1 MSEQCPSCGG
11 TNGGHYETCP
21 VHPIYG
27 KKAMNH
33 DKESFDD
40 LVLKALSETPLYT
53 HPTTHYTAFASL
65 IRNEVAGPLLAR
77 IDGLNS
83 QCKFWEG
90 TSAYH
95 ANRYDELAAE
105 MAGSNVR
112 RLEAENA
119 RLLARIAE
127 LESRPDCMRC
137 DRLQAENARLKD
149 EVAACQAEL
158 AEAKREMP
166 SMILM
171 AADVVQKKLDVA
183 KQDFAD
189 VHADYQSCSAQLHQ
203 CAQELKAMTTA
214 RNAYNE
220 KFQNQ
225 CGETDNAVFRAMKV
239 ERELAAIKMQEPV
252 AYMFPSDLAK
262 FQEQETFAQ
271 AYSVSV
277 GNPSETT
284 VPVFAG
290 PAPIPADMVRV
301 PEYTTGHCEN
311 HKHPK
316 GCQLHNIQCGWPECD
331 RRLITASQEKK
342 S

>member
-1 MSEQCPSCGG
+1 MSKDTGG
-11 TNGGHYETCP
+11 TE
-21 VHPIYG
+21 
-27 KKAMNH
+27 MNQE
-33 DKESFDD
+33 KESFEQM
-40 LVLKALSETPLYT
+40 VLKALSETPLYT

-189 VHADYQSCSAQLHQ
+189 VHADYQSCSAKLHQ
-203 CAQELKAMTTA
+203 CAQELASEHE
-214 RNAYNE
+214 NI
-220 KFQNQ
+220 
-225 CGETDNAVFRAMKV
+225 DNLREEVKDLKQ
-239 ERELAAIKMQEPV
+239 ELAAIKKQESV
-252 AYMFPSDLAK
+252 AWLCTDPL
-262 FQEQETFAQ
+262 
-271 AYSVSV
+271 
-277 GNPSETT
+277 NPQGWVTRIGPEGT
-284 VPVFAG
+284 VPELVDHDVVWNPLYLH
-290 PAPIPADMVRV
+290 PAPIPADMVMV